1 MYGWLPMQAC
11 RLQPIMPI
19 YKAHTIDSYGRF
31 RNSIDLDLAD
41 EASAIEFAK
50 RLVMRGY
57 DVELWDGKRKIA
69 TFKSGE

>member
-1 MYGWLPMQAC
+1 
-11 RLQPIMPI
+11 MPI
-19 YKAHTIDSYGRF
+19 YKANTLESDGRF

-41 EASAIEFAK
+41 DASAIGVAK
-50 RLVMRGY
+50 RLTMNGY